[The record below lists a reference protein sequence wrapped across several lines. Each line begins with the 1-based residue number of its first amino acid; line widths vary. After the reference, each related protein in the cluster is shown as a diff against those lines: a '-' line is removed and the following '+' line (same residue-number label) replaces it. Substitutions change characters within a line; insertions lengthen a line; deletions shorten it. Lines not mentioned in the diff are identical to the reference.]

1 MLSICGVL
9 AVFIASNP
17 RASALTISIDETISL
32 EVGQQKHIFYQVSPN
47 NAKVFFTV
55 EDSDIALYES
65 ETGLLFGVASGTTTL
80 KAIAEYD
87 GKLATAT
94 STIVVSSKAEPPPE
108 IPSKF
113 HLNLIN
119 LTNATYLDNAI
130 FATDTLVSFSIEL
143 YDEHNSITP
152 ADYIIGTSDGIEH
165 SEEFNVVILTINNSG
180 HIKISDKSNRFNFT
194 IVIEKVEKV

>member
-9 AVFIASNP
+9 AVFVVSNP
-17 RASALTISIDETISL
+17 RTSALTISIDETISL
-32 EVGQQKHIFYQVSPN
+32 EVGQQKHIFYQVSPA

-55 EDSDIALYES
+55 EDSDIALYDT
-65 ETGLLFGVASGTTTL
+65 ETGTLYGVAPGTTSL

-94 STIVVSSKAEPPPE
+94 STIVVSSKIEPPPE
-108 IPSKF
+108 TPSKL
-113 HLNLIN
+113 HINITN
-119 LTNATYLDNAI
+119 LTNATYLDNTI
-130 FATDTLVSFSIEL
+130 FATDALISFSIEL
-143 YDEHNSITP
+143 YDEYNSIIP
-152 ADYIIGTSDGIEH
+152 ADYIIESSDGIEH

-180 HIKISDKSNRFNFT
+180 HIKITDKTNRFNFT